1 MKLLVSIVP
10 LLFSSLVTCASG
22 FATPYAAGR
31 AASCRSA
38 YQLVAEVEGG
48 DELLAKSSLPGS
60 RMKNLGEVKGMT
72 SKDGQVCKF
81 WMTAV
86 GEGAL
91 IKEYR
96 ARILKDAS
104 KKANFPGFRKGQVP
118 PYAQPQITT
127 FAIQEALIKSV
138 ESAVAAYGLKALPGS
153 DGEVQIL
160 EDVQEMC
167 KGYQVGDNLPFTA
180 TLKCAFGSAQSASS
194 VTVPVVESF
203 VDAQV
208 ESVES

>member
-104 KKANFPGFRKGQVP
+104 KKANFPGFRKVRKQGRKLARLSCLAVYFVFLP
-118 PYAQPQITT
+118 LSLPRDKFLRTHSRKLQPLQSKRRSSSR
-127 FAIQEALIKSV
+127 L
-138 ESAVAAYGLKALPGS
+138 
-153 DGEVQIL
+153 
-160 EDVQEMC
+160 
-167 KGYQVGDNLPFTA
+167 NLP
-180 TLKCAFGSAQSASS
+180 
-194 VTVPVVESF
+194 
-203 VDAQV
+203 
-208 ESVES
+208 